1 MKPLPIFI
9 AKGDLDGDYYFE
21 CWDENILSHIEAEEI
36 IDMPMEPEMEVM
48 TTETREDNGNQVG
61 QRKPGRATP
70 LHIAKN

>member
-9 AKGDLDGDYYFE
+9 ANGDLDGDYYFE

-48 TTETREDNGNQVG
+48 TTETR
-61 QRKPGRATP
+61 
-70 LHIAKN
+70 